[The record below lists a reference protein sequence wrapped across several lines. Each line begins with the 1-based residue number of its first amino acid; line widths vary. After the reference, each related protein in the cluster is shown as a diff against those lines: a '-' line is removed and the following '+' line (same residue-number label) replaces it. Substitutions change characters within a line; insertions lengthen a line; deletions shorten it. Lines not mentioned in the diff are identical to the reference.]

1 MFYKNAHRKM
11 VSIGMFNLFFFLKIT
26 IKKRL
31 IGKPCTKFLGTYFFR
46 KNNFYQYLSKKM
58 KNSNFYK

>member
-1 MFYKNAHRKM
+1 MLYKNAHKKM
-11 VSIGMFNLFFFLKIT
+11 VSIGMFNLFFLKIT

-31 IGKPCTKFLGTYFFR
+31 IEKPCTKFLGTYFFR

-58 KNSNFYK
+58 KISNFYK